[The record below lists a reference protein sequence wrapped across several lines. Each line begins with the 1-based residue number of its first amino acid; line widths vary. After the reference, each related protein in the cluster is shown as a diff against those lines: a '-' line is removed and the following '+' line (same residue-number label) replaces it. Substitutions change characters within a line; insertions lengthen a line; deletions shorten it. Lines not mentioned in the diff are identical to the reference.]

1 MSIIPDD
8 LIDETLAEYR
18 VSATPTIRSAVRTFL
33 SLLLRWNKKISLTT
47 ITDPLQI
54 LRFHFGE
61 SMFAASA
68 VPIRN
73 GRLADVGSGAGFP
86 GLPLKILMPSLD
98 VVLIESNAKKASFL
112 SECIR
117 ELNLLNAE
125 VARSRFED
133 LEESVSKFE
142 LITARALGGYQYL
155 CKWARENLAADGEL
169 VLWLG
174 QEDAI
179 RLQRVPSIQW
189 RSPIAI
195 PNSDRRVLLVGT
207 HNREMFH
214 VEHS

>member
-1 MSIIPDD
+1 MPIIPYD
-8 LIDETLAEYR
+8 LIDKTLAEYR
-18 VSATPTIRSAVRTFL
+18 VSATPTIRSSIRTYI
-33 SLLLRWNKKISLTT
+33 SLLLRWNEKISLTT
-47 ITDPLQI
+47 ITDPLEI
-54 LRFHFGE
+54 LRFHFSE

-86 GLPLKILMPSLD
+86 GLPLKIMVPSLD
-98 VVLIESNAKKASFL
+98 VLLIESNAKKASFL

-117 ELNLLNAE
+117 ELNLLGAE
-125 VARSRFED
+125 VVRRRFED
-133 LEESVSKFE
+133 TGGRGSKFE
-142 LITARALGGYQYL
+142 LITAPALGGYPDL
-155 CKWARENLAADGEL
+155 IKWAQESLAPGGRL

-174 QEDAI
+174 QDDAI
-179 RLQRVPSIQW
+179 RLQREPSIEW

-207 HNREMFH
+207 QNREMFH